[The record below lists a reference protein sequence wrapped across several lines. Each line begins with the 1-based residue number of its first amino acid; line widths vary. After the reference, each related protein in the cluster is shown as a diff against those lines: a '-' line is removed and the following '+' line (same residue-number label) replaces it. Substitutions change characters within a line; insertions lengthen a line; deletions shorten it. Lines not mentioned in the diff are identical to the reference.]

1 MGRPRLEAVARTAV
15 DKSRLAF
22 AETQAK
28 ARSLVLNMH
37 EIAGRHGWPG
47 ADTASARFIGVVQE
61 RSKAIERL
69 FADQAGAAD
78 TFNIV
83 LFGRTGAGKSTLI
96 EAMTEGT
103 GRPVSHGE
111 SDWTTDVEPKLWN
124 ACKVYDTPGVNGW
137 GRNNSRA
144 DLEERARHAV
154 EVADFVLVCFD
165 SQSQQASEFTKI
177 AQWVAQFNKPVIAV
191 LNARNAVWRLPH
203 RVPIGDARA
212 NLSRAVAQ
220 HAGNIHDELAAVGLA
235 GVPVV
240 AIASKRALFA
250 RATLPFEGPDAETLD
265 KHRETYGVEKLEA
278 WSNFPAIEG
287 LLVRCIEDHAVALR
301 MGVLHD
307 QLRGVLEGLA
317 AGMEAGAQEAGADAS
332 IIEAQ
337 TVEPLLKLLG
347 YPVTETQRQPYHQDG
362 VDRLAALEHLR
373 GRFQA
378 PSSGEFEQF
387 VQRRLTAE
395 LGALRSKSLVDAEEA
410 VAYAFDRGSTITGE
424 EICRRC
430 FKSEEMGAA
439 ARKVIDEANEF
450 IGSRTKL
457 SYRDSAAD
465 LKARLREADDVQGDA
480 GSGWKYGAWGLK
492 TTGVLGTAAGV
503 LAGFA
508 AVNWWNPLGW
518 TAAAAGMIGG
528 VALGASIL
536 FGWLGGK
543 ARKHAEAE
551 KLGARRSALAEVR
564 KNVHLV
570 YDDFAERVT
579 EASIEIVADAAA
591 KAVLPAVEQALDLR
605 RLADACGEIARSA
618 RHMIGQLP
626 SRADPQRL
634 VWQAKEIS
642 EGEAFPGHADAGPR
656 HWLGESWVDDPEG
669 LERQR
674 QTGGQ
679 RRTGAYDPGFF
690 DSLFIG
696 ARDTWTK
703 VTSPI
708 RPGSGQTW
716 LTEAVGKLAGDELA
730 QLPLDELRQIAIR
743 GRPRLHLVGDY
754 NAGKSSFIKRLLLDA
769 GEVSP
774 SDLHIRAN
782 PTTDRECRYVW
793 GQVDLVDTPGFQS
806 SNESHSEAARRSFPD
821 ASAILYLFQPNLI
834 TGDDSAVRA
843 VLTGD
848 RRQGLVPKASRTFFI
863 VNRADELG
871 VDPVDNPTR
880 YKGLAERKQR
890 ELSEALA
897 ARGVNV
903 PPARIL
909 CMASDPFGQVGD
921 RSDATSESYDESRSW
936 DGFRQFIKA
945 FRAIEGDLVR
955 TGVDRSLLEG
965 GIARLARLDARR
977 AAEHEVMSAQS
988 DAMHRMQV
996 LVAEQKAE
1004 GSRLMAKHRARL
1016 VKRVE
1021 DHVASLRAGIL
1032 SEQDTVLLRLKA
1044 EKLSKWHEDPAL
1056 RIELEQWIKEALKE
1070 LEAWCQR
1077 SSEAIGRR
1085 LESAEFNAAFPH
1097 LTVPEGPNAPNEAR
1111 GKSWFHDGF
1120 DKVGRLAGTATRDV
1134 VYGIG
1139 KNLGFKFKPWGAT
1152 NLAKTLGKA
1161 GAAMGVFA
1169 AVWEVADIFLDE
1181 RRHAKREEVR
1191 KKLADWLAEVAPK
1204 FADAFADGND
1214 EEPGIMRSAA
1224 DYITTLD
1231 VYIAEIQGEQGGKNA
1246 AIAKVEAHRDVYAS
1260 LRNMAEI
1267 FLGGQ
1272 IWKQA

>member
-1 MGRPRLEAVARTAV
+1 MGRSRLEAVARTAV
-15 DKSRLAF
+15 EKSHVAF
-22 AETQAK
+22 AETQAN
-28 ARSLVLNMH
+28 ARNLVLNMH
-37 EIAGRHGWPG
+37 EVAGRRGWPG
-47 ADTASARFIGVVQE
+47 AETASTRFIGVVQE
-61 RSKAIERL
+61 RSREIERL
-69 FADQAGAAD
+69 FADQGGAAD

-83 LFGRTGAGKSTLI
+83 LFGRTGTGKSTLI

-124 ACKVYDTPGVNGW
+124 TCKVYDTPGVNGW
-137 GRNNSRA
+137 GRNNNRA
-144 DLEERARHAV
+144 DLEKRARHAV

-165 SQSQQASEFTKI
+165 SQSQQESEFTKI

-191 LNARNAVWRLPH
+191 LNARNVVWRLPH
-203 RVPIGDARA
+203 RVRFGDVRA

-220 HAGNIHDELAAVGLA
+220 HVGSINDELAAVGLA

-240 AIASKRALFA
+240 TIASKRALFA

-265 KHRETYGVEKLEA
+265 KDRETYGVEKLEA
-278 WSNFPAIEG
+278 WSNFPALEG

-301 MGVLHD
+301 LGALYD
-307 QLRGVLEGLA
+307 QLRGVLEDLA

-337 TVEPLLKLLG
+337 TLEPLLQLLG
-347 YPVTETQRQPYHQDG
+347 YPVTEAQRQPYYHHG
-362 VDRLAALEHLR
+362 VNQLAALEHLR

-387 VQRRLTAE
+387 VQQRLTAE
-395 LGALRSKSLVDAEEA
+395 LGALRSKSLVNAEEA
-410 VAYAFDRGSTITGE
+410 VAYAFDQGGAITGE

-430 FKSEEMGAA
+430 FKSKEMETA
-439 ARKVIDEANEF
+439 ARMVIDEANDF
-450 IGSRTKL
+450 IRSRTKL
-457 SYRDSAAD
+457 FYRDSAAD
-465 LKARLREADDVQGDA
+465 LKARLRETDDVQGDA

-508 AVNWWNPLGW
+508 AANLWNPLGW
-518 TAAAAGMIGG
+518 TAAAAGT
-528 VALGASIL
+528 VAGLALVMSIF

-543 ARKHAEAE
+543 ARKRAEAE
-551 KLGARRSALAEVR
+551 KLGARQSALAEVR

-579 EASIEIVADAAA
+579 EASIKIVTDAAS

-605 RLADACGEIARSA
+605 QLADACGGIARYA
-618 RHMIGQLP
+618 RHMVGQLP
-626 SRADPQRL
+626 LRADPQRL
-634 VWQAKEIS
+634 VWQAKEFC

-656 HWLGESWVDDPEG
+656 HWLGESWIDDPEG
-669 LERQR
+669 LERKR
-674 QTGGQ
+674 QTSGQ
-679 RRTGAYDPGFF
+679 RRTGAYDPGFL

-696 ARDTWTK
+696 ALDTWTK
-703 VTSPI
+703 VTSRI
-708 RPGSGQTW
+708 RPGSGHTW

-730 QLPLDELRQIAIR
+730 QFPLDELRQIATR

-782 PTTDRECRYVW
+782 ATTDKESLYAW

-806 SNESHSEAARRSFPD
+806 SKKSHSEAARRSTPD

-834 TGDDSAVRA
+834 TGEDSAVRA

-848 RRQGLVPKASRTFFI
+848 GRQGLVPKASRTFFI

-897 ARGVNV
+897 RRGVNV
-903 PPARIL
+903 PSARIL

-921 RSDATSESYDESRSW
+921 RSDATSESYDENRSW

-945 FRAIEGDLVR
+945 FRAIEGELVR

-988 DAMHRMQV
+988 DAMHRMQA
-996 LVAEQKAE
+996 LVAGQKAK
-1004 GSRLMAKHRARL
+1004 GGRLMAEHRVRL
-1016 VKRVE
+1016 LKRVE
-1021 DHVASLRAGIL
+1021 EHVASLRDGVL
-1032 SEQDTVLLRLKA
+1032 SEQDPVLLKLKA

-1085 LESAEFNAAFPH
+1085 LESAEFNAAFPD
-1097 LTVPEGPNAPNEAR
+1097 LRMPEGPDAPSEAR
-1111 GKSWFHDGF
+1111 GKSWFHEGF

-1161 GAAMGVFA
+1161 GAVLGVVA
-1169 AVWEVADIFLDE
+1169 VVWEVADMFLDE

-1214 EEPGIMRSAA
+1214 DEPGIMRIAA

-1231 VYIAEIQGEQGGKNA
+1231 VYIAELQAEQAVQNA
-1246 AIAKVEAHRDVYAS
+1246 AIAKVEVHRDIYAS
-1260 LRNMAEI
+1260 LRNRAET

-1272 IWKQA
+1272 IWEQA